1 MMAKK
6 TLMQISTLTCGVF
19 LFLSILACGGATNGV
34 AQNED
39 FEDGC
44 PNSRTPEACEVF
56 GLVNA
61 ARVDEGKPR
70 LVYDQ
75 ALAKAAYDHAMDM
88 SEQDYFD
95 HTSKDGRTFGQR
107 AKAAG
112 YDAFP
117 SAENIAWG
125 QRDADEVMAS
135 WMNSSGH
142 RANILGGSNEIGIGY
157 VDGLWVQVFGTR

>member
-6 TLMQISTLTCGVF
+6 MLHVITSLSAAL
-19 LFLSILACGGATNGV
+19 LFLSVLACGGATDGV

-44 PNSRTPEACEVF
+44 PRTRTPEACDVF
-56 GLVNA
+56 GLVNK
-61 ARVDEGKPR
+61 ARVDEGKAR
-70 LVYDQ
+70 LVYNQ
-75 ALAKAAYDHAMDM
+75 ALAQAAYDHALDM

-95 HTSKDGRTFGQR
+95 HTSKDGRTFSQR

-125 QRDADEVMAS
+125 QRNAAEVMDS
-135 WMNSSGH
+135 WMSSSGH
-142 RANILGGSNEIGIGY
+142 RSNILGGSNEIGVGY
-157 VDGLWVQVFGTR
+157 VDGLWVQVFGKR

>member
-1 MMAKK
+1 MAKK
-6 TLMQISTLTCGVF
+6 KLRQLLMFMCAA
-19 LFLSILACGGATNGV
+19 LSLWSLLACGGAAQGV
-34 AQNED
+34 ADGED

-44 PNSRTPEACEVF
+44 PSSRTPEACDVF
-56 GLVNA
+56 GLVNKE
-61 ARVDEGKPR
+61 RVDQGKPR
-70 LVYDQ
+70 LTYNQ
-75 ALAKAAYDHAMDM
+75 ALATAAYEHALDM

-125 QRDADEVMAS
+125 QRDAAEVMDS
-135 WMNSSGH
+135 WMRSSGH
-142 RANILGGSNEIGIGY
+142 RSNILGGSNEIGVGY

>member
-6 TLMQISTLTCGVF
+6 ALMQISTLTCGGLLV
-19 LFLSILACGGATNGV
+19 LSLLACGGVTNGV
-34 AQNED
+34 AQSED

-44 PNSRTPEACEVF
+44 PSKRTPEACEVF
-56 GLVNA
+56 GLVNKV
-61 ARVDEGKPR
+61 RVDEGKAR
-70 LVYDQ
+70 LTYDQ
-75 ALAKAAYDHAMDM
+75 ALAKAAYDHALDM
-88 SEQDYFD
+88 NKQDYFD

-125 QRDADEVMAS
+125 QSNADEVMDS

-142 RANILGGSNEIGIGY
+142 RANILGGSNEIGVGY
-157 VDGLWVQVFGTR
+157 VGGLWVQVFGTR